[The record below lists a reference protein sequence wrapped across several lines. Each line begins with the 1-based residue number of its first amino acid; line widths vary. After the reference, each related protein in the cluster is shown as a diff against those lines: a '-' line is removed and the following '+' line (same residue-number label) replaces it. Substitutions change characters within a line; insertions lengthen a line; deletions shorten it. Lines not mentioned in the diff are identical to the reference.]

1 MLSPIAPP
9 SLVSAPARC
18 IWTWLMYTYSFLLL
32 LLLLA
37 WTLII
42 RVSCV
47 VLVQNKPRG
56 ISGEANYKGLWKRRK
71 ERTFLDGHRTIDQPT
86 DRPNVYT
93 YKGAWRGIIIIFDC
107 TSLFLSLGCCLLLCM
122 RMQVPSSSSLS
133 IIGLELYDWNCRI
146 ISPVPKL
153 KKKKKKSSSSFIII
167 LPLLTGPRDFIL
179 RNPSKRPDRQTTRL
193 RNDKWG
199 FVATGYVTK
208 VSLKAFSCVP
218 FFSQIPGKRYF
229 FKRFSFYRR
238 FERSR
243 HR

>member
-1 MLSPIAPP
+1 MLSPIAPPP

-56 ISGEANYKGLWKRRK
+56 ISGEGNYKGLWKRRK

-153 KKKKKKSSSSFIII
+153 KKRKEEKFFFFYYYFTIVNWPEGFYFKEPIE
-167 LPLLTGPRDFIL
+167 
-179 RNPSKRPDRQTTRL
+179 TTRPA
-193 RNDKWG
+193 DHEIKEW
-199 FVATGYVTK
+199 
-208 VSLKAFSCVP
+208 
-218 FFSQIPGKRYF
+218 
-229 FKRFSFYRR
+229 
-238 FERSR
+238 
-243 HR
+243 